1 MNNNWNYYGVFFDDS
16 AKRFLLNEAKK
27 YITIPEDWTNYC
39 HHMTIVYNN
48 GTEEA
53 QAVAEKYEPI
63 VFNTA
68 KLKVEKIGVSDRAVA
83 FGVSTD
89 LDIVNKLPHVT
100 IAVAPG
106 AKPVESN
113 YITNWKDITPFYVEG
128 TIQRT
133 KKLREKKI

>member
-1 MNNNWNYYGVFFDDS
+1 MNNNWIYYGVFFDDS

-53 QAVAEKYEPI
+53 QAIADKYEPI
-63 VFNTA
+63 AFETTR
-68 KLKVEKIGVSDRAVA
+68 LHVESIGVSDRAIA
-83 FGVSTD
+83 FGVKTD
-89 LDIVNKLPHVT
+89 LAITNKKPHVT

-113 YITNWKDITPFYVEG
+113 YITEWKQIQSFDVEG
-128 TIQRT
+128 TIQMV
-133 KKLREKKI
+133 KKLR